1 MVVAKL
7 LIRPYFVGGVS
18 QWKLKTRANLPM
30 PRKFWRRK
38 NIERKTHQPFLESS
52 KKPKKLFW
60 RCNIS
65 ATYKFSCICLFHLWG
80 GGAGLPYAIL
90 AASIKLEK
98 HMWGTHEIKLWSN
111 KNEHQSE
118 IWNPTNLNPWI
129 QGIWVL
135 TFSRVHHPCCPWRCR
150 KIWPFPH
157 HSPSKTIVWRMCSTT
172 DLGNLLWDSKPWF
185 VWKCL
190 RRILPS

>member
-1 MVVAKL
+1 
-7 LIRPYFVGGVS
+7 
-18 QWKLKTRANLPM
+18 M

-52 KKPKKLFW
+52 KKPLYNCFGGV
-60 RCNIS
+60 IS
-65 ATYKFSCICLFHLWG
+65 QPPANFPAYVCSIFG
-80 GGAGLPYAIL
+80 VGGAGLPYAIL

-98 HMWGTHEIKLWSN
+98 HMWGTHEIKLWSK
-111 KNEHQSE
+111 KNEHKSE

-172 DLGNLLWDSKPWF
+172 DLGNLFWDSKPWF
-185 VWKCL
+185 VWKFL

>member
-1 MVVAKL
+1 MSANENLKL
-7 LIRPYFVGGVS
+7 GPTSQCPENFGEGKTSNEKPTNLSWRVPKSPKSCFGGVISQQPANSPAYVCSIFGVGG
-18 QWKLKTRANLPM
+18 
-30 PRKFWRRK
+30 RRQQSSLR
-38 NIERKTHQPFLESS
+38 NI
-52 KKPKKLFW
+52 
-60 RCNIS
+60 
-65 ATYKFSCICLFHLWG
+65 
-80 GGAGLPYAIL
+80 
-90 AASIKLEK
+90 
-98 HMWGTHEIKLWSN
+98 MWGTHEIKLWSN